1 MKISYLTSIEFYC
14 ICKAIIF
21 LDVKPKKYVVLCEI
35 KSLCMKRCMLFIG
48 LVIGVLSTS
57 CIPHKDT
64 IYYQNKGTAMDT
76 TQLLVEQQ
84 KPYRLQIND
93 IISIRVK
100 ATDQETVQILNPTG
114 EGNLS
119 AGSEERAYFDGFT
132 IDLHGNIRVPSL
144 GYINV
149 LGYTTEEVEKLLEK
163 MLLDEKFKEA
173 ANIFVTVKL
182 TGLRFTAS
190 GEVGSPGTQT
200 LFQERVNIFQAIANV
215 GEIPV
220 TGDKKDV
227 LIIRQYPQGQK
238 IHHLDLTDVNVMQS
252 PYYYIQPNDMI
263 YVKPLKQKALGTG
276 TTALQTLGS
285 IATVLSLITTS
296 ILLFSRL

>member
-1 MKISYLTSIEFYC
+1 MNRCVLLVG
-14 ICKAIIF
+14 F
-21 LDVKPKKYVVLCEI
+21 L
-35 KSLCMKRCMLFIG
+35 IG
-48 LVIGVLSTS
+48 MLSTS
-57 CIPHKDT
+57 CISHKDT
-64 IYYQNKGTAMDT
+64 IYYQNKATSLDT

-84 KPYRLQIND
+84 KPYRVQIND

-100 ATDQETVQILNPTG
+100 SLDQDNVQILNPIG
-114 EGNLS
+114 DVNLN

-132 IDLHGNIRVPSL
+132 IDLHGNIRVPTL

-149 LGYTTEEVEKLLEK
+149 LGYTTEEIEKLLEK
-163 MLLDEKFKEA
+163 KLLEEQFKET

-190 GEVGSPGTQT
+190 GEVGNPGTQT
-200 LFQERVNIFQAIANV
+200 LFQERVNIFQAIANA

-220 TGDKKDV
+220 TGDRKDV

-238 IHHLDLTDVNVMQS
+238 IHHLDLTDVKVMQS

-276 TTALQTLGS
+276 TTGIETLRD
-285 IATVLSLITTS
+285 IATVLSLVTTT